1 MTVAREEIFG
11 PVLTILGYD
20 TVDEAIA
27 IGNDTPYGLA
37 AYVSGTDMT
46 QVHLVAQRLRA
57 GQVNI
62 NSAALDLNA
71 PFGGFKQSGN
81 GREWGDHAFGEFLE
95 TKAMLG
101 FAAA

>member
-1 MTVAREEIFG
+1 M
-11 PVLTILGYD
+11 LTIIGYD
-20 TVDEAIA
+20 TVDEAVA

-37 AYVSGTDMT
+37 AYVSGGNLDNARK
-46 QVHLVAQRLRA
+46 VASRLRA

-62 NSAALDLNA
+62 NSAGPDLMA

-95 TKAMLG
+95 TKAVLG
-101 FAAA
+101 YEAKAA